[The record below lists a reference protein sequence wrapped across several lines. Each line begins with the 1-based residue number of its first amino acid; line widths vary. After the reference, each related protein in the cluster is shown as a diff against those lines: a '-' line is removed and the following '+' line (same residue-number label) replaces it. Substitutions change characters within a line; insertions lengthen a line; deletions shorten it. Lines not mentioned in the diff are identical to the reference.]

1 MRKFVSILCILLLL
15 VATSNL
21 AVNIHFCGDEIS
33 SVDFYG
39 KSKGC
44 GGSCDSKGATEK
56 SSIAAKSCCKNIA
69 TIINTDDTT
78 TSGFSFQTEQQT
90 VVFVPV
96 VFAYTIQHSFK
107 TELLKGS
114 VTCNAPPDIS
124 AQPYY
129 ILYRSLII

>member
-1 MRKFVSILCILLLL
+1 MKKIVSILCILLLL

-21 AVNIHFCGDEIS
+21 AVIIHFCGNEIS
-33 SVDFYG
+33 SIDFYG

-44 GGSCDSKGATEK
+44 GGACDSKDAAGK
-56 SSIAAKSCCKNIA
+56 SSLAAKSCCKNIA

-78 TSGFSFQTEQQT
+78 TSVSSFQTEQQT
-90 VVFVPV
+90 VATIPV
-96 VFAYTIQHSFK
+96 GLTYTIELPCSA
-107 TELLKGS
+107 ELLKGS
-114 VTCNAPPDIS
+114 VTCNAPPNIS